1 MAGFDEVRG
10 GETMPA
16 TAVATIDW
24 RSEFSEFDDV
34 TYLAMAN
41 HGPLPRVSLKALEAS
56 LELKRHPYKIEE
68 SLYFELPAR
77 VRGLISQ
84 LTGAAPEEI
93 GLTTG
98 ASAGLSAVAA
108 SLPWEPGDEI
118 LIARGEFPAQVCTW
132 QPLVASRGVVLRFVK
147 PRGRFV
153 TAQDFLEHLTP
164 RTRLISASLVR
175 FDDGSLLD
183 APCLAA
189 GLAGTRCR
197 LLLDVTQA
205 CGSLPL
211 NFRTLGA
218 DFAVCAAYK
227 WLLGPYGTGF
237 VWARRE
243 LCEQL
248 PARPFFWMGATSDKG
263 FSNLDFDPD
272 DAGRFSWQ
280 APVGACRWDAAETAS
295 FFHLSALAASLEF
308 VLRAG
313 PERVVEYN
321 RALLRAL
328 LERLP
333 RDRCV
338 LASPAEQGARG
349 AYLCIAARDKTA
361 TRSLHAQ
368 LREQKIYVSLRN
380 DGLRVAPYLYN
391 TEEDIERLLRVISC

>member
-1 MAGFDEVRG
+1 
-10 GETMPA
+10 MPA
-16 TAVATIDW
+16 TVAAVADW
-24 RSEFSEFDDV
+24 RSEFIEFDDV

-41 HGPLPRVSLKALEAS
+41 HGPLPRASLKALETAM
-56 LELKRHPYKIEE
+56 ELKRHPYKIEE
-68 SLYFELPAR
+68 SIYFELPAR
-77 VRGLISQ
+77 VRGLIAQ
-84 LTGAAPEEI
+84 LTGAASEEI

-98 ASAGLSAVAA
+98 ASAGLAAIAA

-118 LIARGEFPAQVCTW
+118 LVARGEFPAQFCTW
-132 QPLVASRGVVLRFVK
+132 GPLAALRGAVLRLVK

-153 TAQDFLEHLTP
+153 TAQDFLEQLSP
-164 RTRLISASLVR
+164 RTRLVSASLVR

-183 APCLAA
+183 APRLAK
-189 GLAGTRCR
+189 GLAGSPCR

-211 NFRTLGA
+211 DFRSLGA

-243 LCEQL
+243 LSEQL
-248 PARPFFWMGATSDKG
+248 PPAPFFWMGAASETG
-263 FSNLDFDPD
+263 FSELVFDPD

-280 APVGACRWDAAETAS
+280 PPAGARRWDAAETAS
-295 FFHLSALAASLEF
+295 FFHLSALAVSLEF

-313 PERVVEYN
+313 SARVLGHN
-321 RALLRAL
+321 RALLGAL
-328 LERLP
+328 IARLP

-338 LASPAEQGARG
+338 LASPEEPESRG
-349 AYLCIAARDKTA
+349 AYLCFAARSKEA
-361 TRSLHAQ
+361 TRALHAR

-380 DGLRVAPYLYN
+380 DALRVAPYLYN
-391 TEEDIERLLRVISC
+391 SEEDIERLLRVISC

>member
-1 MAGFDEVRG
+1 
-10 GETMPA
+10 MPV
-16 TAVATIDW
+16 TAVATADW
-24 RSEFSEFDDV
+24 RSEFHEFEDV

-56 LELKRHPYKIEE
+56 LELKRHPNKIEE
-68 SLYFELPAR
+68 PIYFELPAR
-77 VRGLISQ
+77 VRGLLAR
-84 LTGAAPEEI
+84 LTGAEPEEI

-98 ASAGLSAVAA
+98 ASAGLAAVAA
-108 SLPWEPGDEI
+108 ALPWEAGDEI

-132 QPLVASRGVVLRFVK
+132 GPLAASRGVVLRLVK

-153 TAQDFLEHLTP
+153 TAQDFLEHLSP

-183 APCLAA
+183 APRLAA

-197 LLLDVTQA
+197 LLLDATQA

-211 NFRTLGA
+211 NFRAVGA

-248 PARPFFWMGATSDKG
+248 PPGPFFWMGAASEKG

-272 DAGRFSWQ
+272 ETGRFSWQ
-280 APVGACRWDAAETAS
+280 APAGAGRWDAAETAS
-295 FFHLSALAASLEF
+295 FFHLSALAPSLEF

-313 PERVVEYN
+313 PGRVLEHN
-321 RALLRAL
+321 RGLLGAL

-338 LASPAEQGARG
+338 LASPAEQEARG
-349 AYLCIAARDKTA
+349 AYLCIAARSTEA
-361 TRSLHAQ
+361 TRELYAR

-380 DGLRVAPYLYN
+380 SALRVAPYLYN
-391 TEEDIERLLRVISC
+391 TEEEIERLLRVISC